1 MTGRFG
7 MGKNV
12 VQTPSEA
19 YRDGVAWIA
28 GNYIFGHNQP
38 NVPAVT
44 RA

>member
-1 MTGRFG
+1 MTERVG
-7 MGKNV
+7 MGQDV
-12 VQTPSEA
+12 VKTPSGA
-19 YRDGVAWIA
+19 FRDGVARIA